1 MPFERIR
8 PAHVPQEKW
17 EATYARPPNNGPPYP
32 PLPVRILRDT
42 LSYLLVIAAIA
53 ILVQIFTPF
62 PLLTWLGGL
71 VQKLLG

>member
-1 MPFERIR
+1 
-8 PAHVPQEKW
+8 
-17 EATYARPPNNGPPYP
+17 
-32 PLPVRILRDT
+32 

-62 PLLTWLGGL
+62 PVLTRLGRL